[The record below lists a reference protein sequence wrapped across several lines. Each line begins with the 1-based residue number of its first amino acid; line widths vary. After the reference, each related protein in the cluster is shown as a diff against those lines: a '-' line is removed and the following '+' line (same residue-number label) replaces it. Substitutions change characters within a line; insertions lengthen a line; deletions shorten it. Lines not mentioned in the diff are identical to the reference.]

1 MSLAINTRSTGKGRR
16 LGPWTLLLV
25 LAAACATQSS
35 YDYAHEPDPRSAE
48 FPIGPGDRLLINVW
62 RDQELTTDTRVRPD
76 GAITVPLVG
85 DVRAAGRT
93 ASQIRDE
100 IQQKLT
106 AFMKTETAKV
116 TVIVAEVRS
125 YYFTVSGNVER
136 PGLYRATSYV
146 TVLEAVAMAG
156 EPNRYAVLDR
166 LTLLRHDHSGMRRIP
181 IDYEVLRKGER
192 MEQNIVVLAGD
203 NIVVP

>member
-1 MSLAINTRSTGKGRR
+1 MSLSQPSFRV
-16 LGPWTLLLV
+16 LPWTFLLV
-25 LAAACATQSS
+25 LGAACATQGA
-35 YDYAHEPDPRSAE
+35 YDYNREPDPRSVE
-48 FPIGPGDRLLINVW
+48 FPIGPGDHLKINVW
-62 RDQELTTDTRVRPD
+62 RDQELTTEVRVRPD

-93 ASQIRDE
+93 SSQIRDE
-100 IQQKLT
+100 IQQKLA
-106 AFMKTETAKV
+106 AFMKSETAKV
-116 TVIVAEVRS
+116 TVIVSEVRS

-136 PGLYRATSYV
+136 PGLYRASSYV

-156 EPNRYAVLDR
+156 EPNRYADSDR
-166 LTLLRHDHSGMRRIP
+166 LTLLRSERGHVKRIP
-181 IDYEVLRKGER
+181 IDYDTLRKGMR